1 MKYTKS
7 FRYDSEE
14 DPKVHE
20 WVQNI
25 EKEGRDFSKSV
36 RLLISGQPSDLM
48 TEIENIKN
56 QLAALAEKGVRIE
69 PVYQSQETI
78 EEPAKEQEPVEET
91 VKVNVNFINKRYF
104 E

>member
-14 DPKVHE
+14 SPEVHQ
-20 WVQNI
+20 WILNL

-48 TEIENIKN
+48 TEIENIKK
-56 QLAALAEKGVRIE
+56 QLAVLAEKGVRIE
-69 PVYQSQETI
+69 PVYQSL
-78 EEPAKEQEPVEET
+78 EEPEEAATVEPEKEP
-91 VKVNVNFINKRYF
+91 VKVNVNFIKQRYF
-104 E
+104 